1 VAANPGARPVKC
13 AIWDL
18 DDTVWDGVLL
28 EEPQVRPR
36 PGVLE
41 VLHTLDDRGILNSI
55 ASRNDSAAARAKL
68 DELGVGELFLYPQ
81 INWGSKAE
89 SVATIIQRLNFS
101 PDAFAFVDDQ
111 VFEREEVNSRF
122 PAVRCFDATQVAG
135 LPSLPAFQPPFVT
148 EESRQRRPMYRAGI
162 DRDQAAKEFT
172 GTSEDFLATLDMV
185 FTIAPASLDDLKRA
199 EELTVR
205 THQLNTTGR
214 TYSHAELEQLQRSD
228 DHLLLLAELTDRF
241 GSYGKI
247 GLALVEL
254 GPEIWR
260 VKLLLMSCRVMSRG
274 VGTVLLNEIQQLAAG
289 AGVRLQADFVAND
302 RNRMMYVT
310 YRMGGFREVHRRG
323 GEVVFEGPAGDIPA
337 SPHYLTVRG
346 LADKARDA
354 GTHFLT
360 GKHPAHEG
368 HG

>member
-1 VAANPGARPVKC
+1 MAADPEARPVKC

-28 EEPQVRPR
+28 EDPQVRPR
-36 PGVLE
+36 PEVLE
-41 VLHTLDDRGILNSI
+41 VLHALDDRGILNSI
-55 ASRNDSAAARAKL
+55 ASRNDPAAARAKL
-68 DELGVGELFLYPQ
+68 DELGLGDLFLYPQ

-89 SVATIIQRLNFS
+89 SVATIMQRLNFS
-101 PDAFAFVDDQ
+101 ADAFAFVDDQ
-111 VFEREEVNSRF
+111 VFEREEVSSRF
-122 PAVRCFDATQVAG
+122 PAVRCFDAAQAAG

-148 EESRQRRPMYRAGI
+148 EDSRRRRHMYRADI
-162 DRDQAAKEFT
+162 ERDQAAEGFT
-172 GTSEDFLATLDMV
+172 GTSEEFLGTLDMV
-185 FTIAPASLDDLKRA
+185 VTIAPAGLDDLKRA

-214 TYSHAELEQLQRSD
+214 TYSYAELEHLQCSD

-247 GLALVEL
+247 GLALVGL

-274 VGTVLLNEIQQLAAG
+274 VGTVLLNEIQRLAAG

-310 YRMGGFREVHRRG
+310 YRMGGFREVYRHG
-323 GEVVFEGPAGDIPA
+323 DEVVLEGPAGDVPA

-346 LADKARDA
+346 LAGPARDTGA
-354 GTHFLT
+354 HFLY
-360 GKHPAHEG
+360 HEEEP
-368 HG
+368 